1 MKLPLMKAVAAM
13 VLVAASSVAVAAD
26 EMVLN
31 AFEDGMP
38 ASGLEAVLDGEVT
51 EFLNDRGSATFD
63 LDAGPHTLELL
74 LAGIEMHQFSFTV
87 AAGQLVDITVSLSAT
102 GAPEHFVESY
112 FPTETAR
119 DRAAAPKGN
128 LTGIVRNNGSA
139 LAGASVAVSK
149 VGTTLTTG
157 DDGRF
162 AGELPRGVYTLTIT
176 HPEMDSAQT
185 EEVRVVSGITKGL
198 RLAYGGL
205 GDAAGDAEEVVV
217 TGTFDPTA
225 FGESEQFSVNI
236 IETLGIE
243 DIARFG
249 DSDVAGSVVR
259 VPSVTVQSGKF
270 VFIRGLGGRYI
281 TTTLNGATLPST
293 NPTRR
298 EVPLDLFPSNIV
310 KQLDVKKS
318 FVASMPGE
326 STGGNLVINTRTF
339 PEESAGKVS
348 FSLGYTDGLTG
359 DDVAFDSVSG
369 DYDFFGLD
377 DGSRDEPGGVVAIAD
392 LLACSE
398 CRDSLSAG
406 QEQNLRRVG
415 AILLRD
421 GLDLGSQ
428 SAAPDMSLGLNYG
441 DVFDVAGNEFG
452 YFVAG
457 NFKNGWSQREEGISR
472 SYNPLGNGGIELFN
486 DFTFSEATNQVEAS
500 GLVSLGLNVGNSSFQ
515 STSIISRTTESK
527 TRVTR
532 GQDGDSGAQ
541 TFRYSIDWAERQF
554 LSQQIAGEHV
564 LGLGGGLIA
573 NWQISGSHARRY
585 APDRREVRFD
595 LEGNDGIFNLQLGN
609 LIRRFDD
616 LSDSN
621 FDASGAL
628 EYLFDNSIGEASA
641 DVGVQFITRE
651 RDSDSRTFNFNGN
664 EGTFEDNAPNL
675 RASDVINL
683 GNITGDASTGL
694 AFNEATLPSDSY
706 SATLDL
712 NSVYASFSQR
722 FLDNFQAI
730 VGLRYEDFFQ
740 DVDTFSIETGLP
752 DNTAPLDEGIALPAL
767 SLNWEINSSQQL
779 RFAASK
785 TVSRPDFRERSNAT
799 FYDQEFD
806 FRVRGNPNLVI
817 SEVINLDLRWE
828 LYFSDTESI
837 SVALFQ
843 KTIDDPIERVLLLA
857 SGTAGDSR
865 TFRNGDEADVVGIE
879 FDGRRDFD
887 LNSTG
892 SRSLFITLNSSFID
906 SEIDV
911 DNQTR
916 KLQGQPDY
924 TFNMVLGYDDF
935 AGGIRHELTALF
947 NQAGETIVDVGQ
959 SGLPDVIEQPRLSVD
974 LNYKAFLT
982 DSLVFKAKVG
992 NLLDETV
999 EFTQGGQVLQ
1009 EYKRGVTLQ
1018 AGIDWSF

>member
-1 MKLPLMKAVAAM
+1 MKSPSLKAIAAWM
-13 VLVAASSVAVAAD
+13 LAAASGMAVAAD
-26 EMVLN
+26 ELVLT
-31 AFEDGMP
+31 AFEDGAP
-38 ASGLEAVLDGEVT
+38 ASGLEAVLDGEAT
-51 EFLNDRGSATFD
+51 EFLNDKGTATFD
-63 LDAGPHTLELL
+63 VDAGPHTMELL
-74 LAGIEMHQFSFTV
+74 LAGIEVHKFSFNV
-87 AAGQLVDITVSLSAT
+87 AKGQLVDITVTLSAT
-102 GAPEHFVESY
+102 DDPKHFVESY

-119 DRAAAPKGN
+119 DRAAAPKGKVA
-128 LTGIVRNNGSA
+128 GVVRNNGAA
-139 LAGASVAVSK
+139 LGGATITTSK
-149 VGTTLTTG
+149 TG
-157 DDGRF
+157 ATFQTGEDGRF
-162 AGELPRGVYTLTIT
+162 SAELPRGVYSLSIT
-176 HPEMDSAQT
+176 HPELEAPQT
-185 EEVRVVSGITKGL
+185 EDVRVVSGITKSVSYGYGN
-198 RLAYGGL
+198 LA
-205 GDAAGDAEEVVV
+205 AAGDVEEVVV

-243 DIARFG
+243 EIARFG

-339 PEESAGKVS
+339 PEEAAGKVS
-348 FSLGYTDGLTG
+348 FNLGYTSGLTG
-359 DDVAFDSVSG
+359 DSVAFDSVSG
-369 DYDFFGLD
+369 DYDFFGFD
-377 DGSRDEPGGVVAIAD
+377 DGSRDEPGGVVGIAD
-392 LLACSE
+392 LLACTE
-398 CRDSLSAG
+398 CRESLGPG

-415 AILLRD
+415 AILLRN

-428 SAAPDMSLGLNYG
+428 TAAPDMSLGLNFG

-452 YFVAG
+452 FFVAG
-457 NFKNGWSQREEGISR
+457 NFKNGWSQREEGINR
-472 SYNPLGNGGIELFN
+472 SYNPLGNGDIELFN
-486 DFTFSEATNQVEAS
+486 DFTFTEATNQVEAS
-500 GLVSLGLNVGNSSFQ
+500 GLVSLGLNVGNSSYQ
-515 STSIISRTTESK
+515 STSILSRTTESK
-527 TRVTR
+527 TRITQ
-532 GQDGDSGAQ
+532 GQDGDSGAE

-564 LGLGGGLIA
+564 LGAGSNLIA

-628 EYLFDNSIGEASA
+628 EYLFDNSVGEASVDA
-641 DVGVQFITRE
+641 GIQFITRE

-675 RASDVINL
+675 RASDVITL
-683 GNITGDASTGL
+683 DNITGDPSTGL

-712 NSVYASFSQR
+712 NSVYSSFSQR
-722 FLDNFQAI
+722 FLGNFQAI

-740 DVDTFSIETGLP
+740 DVDTFSIETGAP
-752 DNTAPLDEGIALPAL
+752 DPTEPLDEGIALPAV
-767 SLNWEINSSQQL
+767 SLNWEINNSQQL

-799 FYDQEFD
+799 FYDPEFD

-817 SEVINLDLRWE
+817 SEVLNIDLRWE
-828 LYFSDTESI
+828 MYWSDTESV

-865 TFRNGDEADVVGIE
+865 TFRNGDEADVIGVE

-887 LNSTG
+887 LNG
-892 SRSLFITLNSSFID
+892 SGTRSLFVTLNTSIID

-911 DNQTR
+911 DNRTR

-924 TFNMVLGYDDF
+924 TCNLVFGYDDF
-935 AGGIRHELTALF
+935 AGGIRHEFTALF

-959 SGLPDVIEQPRLSVD
+959 SGLPDVIEEPRLAVD

-982 DSLVFKAKVG
+982 DSLVLRAKVG